1 MVSATRTAARTA
13 RPAPVRGF
21 TLIEMLFVMAI
32 LAIMAAVALPN
43 YAQFVR
49 NQRVKTASL
58 ELFSTLVLA
67 RSEAVTRNTTVTV
80 TPQSGTT
87 DWGAGWRVL
96 VGGTTLRNQAAL
108 PNITMTGPAS
118 VSYNGSGRLSA
129 NLASGIQIT
138 APGTGVTPRCI
149 TVDPSG
155 RPVSKAQS
163 C

>member
-1 MVSATRTAARTA
+1 M
-13 RPAPVRGF
+13 RGF
-21 TLIEMLFVMAI
+21 TLLEMLVAVAIFAI
-32 LAIMAAVALPN
+32 LTTMALPN
-43 YAQFVR
+43 MTQFVR
-49 NQRVKTASL
+49 DQRVKTASL
-58 ELFSTLVLA
+58 EVFSTLVLA

-118 VSYNGSGRLSA
+118 VSYNGSGRLTA
-129 NLASGIQIT
+129 ALASGIQIT
-138 APGTGVTPRCI
+138 ATGPNVKTRCI